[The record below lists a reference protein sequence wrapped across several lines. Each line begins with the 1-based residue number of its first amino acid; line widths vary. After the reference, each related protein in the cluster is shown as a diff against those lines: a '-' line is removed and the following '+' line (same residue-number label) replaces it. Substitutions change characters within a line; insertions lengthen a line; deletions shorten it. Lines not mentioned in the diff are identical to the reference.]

1 MEDVIFFVIQN
12 QINQ

>member
-1 MEDVIFFVIQN
+1 MQN